1 MHDVTFNGI
10 KSKEKKERSNK
21 DGRNFTYF
29 LVFCF
34 DASLRNSRC
43 VVQSL
48 AVIIVKKKKILIA
61 FGFCQRS
68 LYAHVV
74 FNMSSFMC
82 ATIWS
87 GLAVLVLMTT
97 QHFCRAFALITA

>member
-1 MHDVTFNGI
+1 MQDGTFNGI

-34 DASLRNSRC
+34 DASLQNSRC
-43 VVQSL
+43 VGESL
-48 AVIIVKKKKILIA
+48 AVIVKKMILIA
-61 FGFCQRS
+61 RFRQLS
-68 LYAHVV
+68 LYANVV

-87 GLAVLVLMTT
+87 GLAVLVQMTT
-97 QHFCRAFALITA
+97 QRFCRAFALITA